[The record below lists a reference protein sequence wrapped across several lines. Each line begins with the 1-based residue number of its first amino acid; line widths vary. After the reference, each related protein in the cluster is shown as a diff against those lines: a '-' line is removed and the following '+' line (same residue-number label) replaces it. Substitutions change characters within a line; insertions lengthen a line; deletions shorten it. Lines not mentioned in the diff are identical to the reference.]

1 MLENKIKLTKSRI
14 KTIENGSESRSLTD
28 VKCVESRCLNS
39 KIRDLSRHHE
49 SLLRKKARNNLC
61 KLGDRNT
68 RFSQLSASLT
78 NRRKFIDTIVIRE
91 NVISSPLD
99 IKFQVEAFFSNL
111 YGSNIIDRP
120 YI

>member
-61 KLGDRNT
+61 KRNT
-68 RFSQLSASLT
+68 RFFELSASLT
-78 NRRKFIDTIVIRE
+78 NRRKFIDTVVIRE